1 MADVARL
8 VIEDPAGPTARV
20 LDRFP
25 FMIGRLPD
33 NALVIPEPDVSRQHA
48 EIVQEGNN
56 YILRDK
62 NSTFG
67 TFVNDRKIE
76 GDHRLAHGDHIRFGS
91 PRRPPV
97 EFQVVTDEITSRFGV
112 GGATLPGLPG
122 LPEDTKMRGQVS
134 GRSMNLL
141 GQALRAMA
149 EGRVLEEVLAI
160 VVDQAVALAGA
171 ERGFLMLAAD
181 GGDSATLAIKMARD
195 KRRRTLPDDGSKR
208 SHSIPARAFD
218 SGKLAFENEV
228 PEGRNTIVEGIRSV
242 LCAPLPRVRFSSG
255 TASGG
260 VPAPGA
266 PIGVLYVDSGG
277 FGKLEDPDLHNAF
290 EQLAAEAAVAIEN
303 ARLYREVEDKKQI
316 EAELKVAADLQQ
328 ALLPPSRFTQ
338 DPFEL
343 AAMTEPCRAIGGDFY
358 EYTELR
364 SGAIGFALGDVSG
377 KGPPAALMAAMIQG
391 ILNSHAEEE
400 TGPAVAL
407 ERLNHTLLRRSIQS
421 RFATIAFAIVGK
433 DGRLWVS
440 SAGHNPTYVLR
451 KDGRIESLD
460 KGGLMVGI
468 FPDATYEEE
477 MIQLEP
483 GDLVILYSD
492 GVTEA
497 LNAHGEQF
505 EEERLKACL
514 ADASDKPA
522 AEVLDHLVKAVHG
535 FAGEYPQADDITA
548 LVFRYRGASA

>member
-1 MADVARL
+1 LADVARL
-8 VIEDPAGPTARV
+8 VITEGAGTTARV
-20 LDRFP
+20 LDQFP
-25 FMIGRLPD
+25 FLIGRLPD

-48 EIVQEGNN
+48 EIVQDGSS
-56 YILRDK
+56 YILRDRG
-62 NSTFG
+62 STFG
-67 TFVNDRKIE
+67 TFVNEKKIE

-97 EFQVVTDEITSRFGV
+97 EFQMVTDEITSRFG
-112 GGATLPGLPG
+112 LGLPA
-122 LPEDTKMRGQVS
+122 LPEDTKVRGAVS

-160 VVDQAVALAGA
+160 VVDQAVSLAGA

-181 GGDSATLAIKMARD
+181 GGDSSTLTIRMARD
-195 KRRRTLPDDGSKR
+195 RRRRTIPDEGTRR
-208 SHSIPARAFD
+208 SHSIPKRAFD

-255 TASGG
+255 AAASVPTA
-260 VPAPGA
+260 GA

-277 FGKLEDPDLHNAF
+277 FGKLEDPDLHEAF

-303 ARLYREVEDKKQI
+303 ARLYG
-316 EAELKVAADLQQ
+316 EAELKAQMENEMRLAAEIQQ
-328 ALLPPSRFTQ
+328 ALLPPR
-338 DPFEL
+338 DYAVGPFEL
-343 AAMTEPCRAIGGDFY
+343 AAMTEPCRKIGGDFF
-358 EYTELR
+358 EYTELKA
-364 SGAIGFALGDVSG
+364 GALGFALGDVSG
-377 KGPPAALMAAMIQG
+377 KGPPAALLAAVIQG

-400 TGPAVAL
+400 KGPAETLA
-407 ERLNHTLLRRSIQS
+407 RLNHTLVKRSIQS
-421 RFATIAFAIVGK
+421 RFATVAFVIADAG
-433 DGRLWVS
+433 GRLQVS
-440 SAGHNPTYVLR
+440 NAGHNPTYVLR
-451 KDGRIESLD
+451 KDGRLETLD

-468 FPDATYEEE
+468 FPEATYEEE
-477 MIQLEP
+477 TIQLDA

-514 ADASDKPA
+514 SGAEDRPAS
-522 AEVLDHLVKAVHG
+522 EVLDRLVDAVHG
-535 FAGEYPQADDITA
+535 FAGTHPQADDITA
-548 LVFRYRGASA
+548 LVFRYRGRPA

>member
-1 MADVARL
+1 MSDVARL
-8 VIEDPAGPTARV
+8 VIEDPAGTTARV

-33 NALVIPEPDVSRQHA
+33 NALVINEPDVSRQHA
-48 EIVQEGNN
+48 EIVQEGNS
-56 YILRDK
+56 YILRDRK
-62 NSTFG
+62 STFG

-97 EFQVVTDEITSRFGV
+97 EFQVVTDEITSRFAA
-112 GGATLPGLPG
+112 GALPA
-122 LPEDTKMRGQVS
+122 LPEDTKVRAQVS

-171 ERGFLMLAAD
+171 ERGFVMLSAE
-181 GGDSATLAIKMARD
+181 GGDSTTLAIKMARD
-195 KRRRTLPDDGSKR
+195 RRRRTIPEDGTKR

-255 TASGG
+255 APDG
-260 VPAPGA
+260 VATPGTS
-266 PIGVLYVDSGG
+266 IGVLYVDSGG
-277 FGKLEDPDLHNAF
+277 FGKLEDPELHNAF

-303 ARLYREVEDKKQI
+303 ARLYGLAEEKNRLDN
-316 EAELKVAADLQQ
+316 ELKVAADLQA
-328 ALLPPSRFTQ
+328 ALLPPREFAHAG
-338 DPFEL
+338 FEL
-343 AAMTEPCRAIGGDFY
+343 AAMTEPCRAIGGDFF
-358 EYTELR
+358 EYSELK
-364 SGAIGFALGDVSG
+364 SGALALALGDVSG
-377 KGPPAALMAAMIQG
+377 KGPPAALLAAMIQG
-391 ILNSHAEEE
+391 ILNSHADDE
-400 TGPAVAL
+400 TGPAYAL
-407 ERLNHTLLRRSIQS
+407 TRLNHTLLRRSIQS
-421 RFATIAFAIVGK
+421 RFATIAFAIVDP
-433 DGRLWVS
+433 DGRLSVS
-440 SAGHNPTYVLR
+440 NAGHNPTYVLR
-451 KDGRIESLD
+451 KDGSLVTLD
-460 KGGLMVGI
+460 KGGFMVGI
-468 FPDATYEEE
+468 FPEATYEEE
-477 MIQLEP
+477 SIQLEP
-483 GDLVILYSD
+483 GDLVVLYSD

-514 ADASDKPA
+514 AGVIDRPAS
-522 AEVLDHLVKAVHG
+522 EVLGRLVDAVHG
-535 FAGEYPQADDITA
+535 FAGAHPQADDITA
-548 LVFRYRGASA
+548 LVFRYRGREAA